1 MEKIFSP
8 MRRDGIATPRKEKAH
23 VQNGLNNQTN
33 LALDYTAP
41 APKKLSTA
49 RLSAYWRV
57 MMEKG
62 GCR

>member
-8 MRRDGIATPRKEKAH
+8 MRRDGIATPRKDKAH

-33 LALDYTAP
+33 VDANYIAT

-49 RLSAYWRV
+49 RLSAYWWGRNH
-57 MMEKG
+57 G
-62 GCR
+62 